1 LLGDTIGRY
10 AFMTHADDRITPGT
24 RNEDPREH
32 ISARIYPGGA
42 HQHRTLFTELPV
54 PIGELM
60 KGQGIDGPQGLA
72 AFVDPEWELDAESE
86 QFLKAIFAE
95 DD

>member
-1 LLGDTIGRY
+1 
-10 AFMTHADDRITPGT
+10 MTDADDRITPGT
-24 RNEDPREH
+24 CGEDPRER
-32 ISARIYPGGA
+32 IPARVHPVA
-42 HQHRTLFTELPV
+42 AQSHTTLFTELPV

-60 KGQGIDGPQGLA
+60 KRQGIDGPQGLA

-86 QFLKAIFAE
+86 RFLETIFAE